1 MPGQD
6 QVAAVRR
13 FNRFYTRQIGVLKK
27 NYLDSPYSAGEMRV
41 LYEIA
46 HGAAS
51 ARDIGRALDLDAGY
65 LSRTLRAF
73 EKRGF
78 VSRKTSKVDARASDI
93 AITARGRKAMAPF
106 EARSQEQIGA
116 MLAGLTAK
124 ERRRLVAAMGEIET
138 LLGKGASV
146 ERTYTLRP
154 PAIGDFG
161 WVVSRHGILYAEEFG
176 WGEPFESLVAGI
188 VAAYANKNDPQR
200 ERCWIAEMNGEN
212 VGCIFLVRDSDDV
225 ARIRLLLVDPEARG
239 LHLGQRLV
247 DECIAFAR
255 KAGYRRITLWTHAEL
270 VAARKIYASRGFTL
284 TTSEKKTSFGK
295 DVVSEHWD
303 LQF

>member
-6 QVAAVRR
+6 LVEAVRR

-73 EKRGF
+73 EKSGF
-78 VSRKTSKVDARASDI
+78 VSRKTSKADARASDI

-116 MLAGLTAK
+116 MLAALTAD
-124 ERRRLVAAMGEIET
+124 ERRRLAAAMGEIET
-138 LLGKGASV
+138 LLGKAAPAD
-146 ERTYTLRP
+146 RTYTLRP
-154 PAIGDFG
+154 PAIG
-161 WVVSRHGILYAEEFG
+161 
-176 WGEPFESLVAGI
+176 
-188 VAAYANKNDPQR
+188 
-200 ERCWIAEMNGEN
+200 
-212 VGCIFLVRDSDDV
+212 
-225 ARIRLLLVDPEARG
+225 
-239 LHLGQRLV
+239 
-247 DECIAFAR
+247 
-255 KAGYRRITLWTHAEL
+255 
-270 VAARKIYASRGFTL
+270 
-284 TTSEKKTSFGK
+284 
-295 DVVSEHWD
+295 
-303 LQF
+303 